1 MMRRS
6 PSPGTI
12 VKQLRT
18 AGTHTI
24 WIWLWLIAG
33 TAAVS
38 LAATLAALRT
48 GWPPVMV
55 PRVSVEPIPDT
66 LWSAAWSELA
76 RTPADTQAGAV
87 HTIVTTIAS
96 LAAASFA
103 LALLNILA
111 LLAVRRLR
119 GRRSDAI
126 RVALGATR
134 TTLLGARWRENRR
147 DIGVGALIA
156 LVASII
162 ALAAVYANWP
172 AGLIEPAQ
180 RWPIPALASIMVML
194 FGLAALNALLAS
206 RPPSPAA
213 ELAGGSATASRRRVR
228 ENASIAIIQIG
239 LAVALSTAAM
249 LLYRNG
255 TVDGERLSFDADG
268 LISADV
274 RFTTPLAPAESA
286 AAYAALLARTDGAAD
301 LESGAISSPG
311 TWLGMGTRDRVLY
324 ECGPC
329 VLGNMFLPLQMRIV
343 SHHAIS
349 PEFFTRLG
357 MTVIQGREFNDDDV
371 IGNERVALVNETF
384 ATTAFHRG
392 RAVGKKVQIGGMR
405 GEWFTVVGIV
415 PDIRGNGIGAAHGT
429 MPAVFVPIFQMPPLE
444 ATLTARAV
452 TGIESLEQL
461 AALLPQRS
469 NGFVLDDV
477 VLMTDRL
484 ARAVAPVRWAGVL
497 LAILGIAA
505 LVLSLHGVHAS
516 LDAQVRNRRRE
527 LAVRAAFGASPG
539 QLAGHIAGRTMRLL
553 AMGIALGFVL
563 SFIAARSLESRI
575 GGIPV
580 LDAAPIIG
588 AAFALVAVA
597 GATAA
602 IRRAARTA
610 PARAV
615 AEN

>member
-1 MMRRS
+1 M
-6 PSPGTI
+6 
-12 VKQLRT
+12 KQLRT

-87 HTIVTTIAS
+87 RTIVTTIAS
-96 LAAASFA
+96 LAGASFA
-103 LALLNILA
+103 LALLNVFA

-119 GRRSDAI
+119 DRRSDAI

-134 TTLLGARWRENRR
+134 ATLHGARWRENRR
-147 DIGVGALIA
+147 DIGVGTLIA

-162 ALAAVYANWP
+162 ALASLFGNWP
-172 AGLIEPAQ
+172 AGLIAPVQ
-180 RWPIPALASIMVML
+180 RWPISVLASVTMML
-194 FGLAALNALLAS
+194 FGLAALNAWLAS
-206 RPPSPAA
+206 RPPDPAA

-255 TVDGERLSFDADG
+255 KVDSERLSFDANG

-274 RFTTPLAPAESA
+274 RFATPLPPAESA
-286 AAYAALLARTDGAAD
+286 AAYAALLARTDDTAE
-301 LESGAISSPG
+301 LENGAISSPG
-311 TWLGMGTRDRVLY
+311 TWLGIGTRDRVLY

-357 MTVIQGREFNDDDV
+357 MTVIQGREFDDNDG

-384 ATTAFHRG
+384 ATTAFDRG

-415 PDIRGNGIGAAHGT
+415 PDIRGSGIGAAHGT
-429 MPAVFVPIFQMPPLE
+429 MPALFVPILQMPPLE

-452 TGIESLEQL
+452 TDVASVEQL
-461 AALLPQRS
+461 AALLPQRPD
-469 NGFVLDDV
+469 GFVLDNA

-497 LAILGIAA
+497 LAILGVAA
-505 LVLSLHGVHAS
+505 LLLSLHGVHAS
-516 LDAQVRNRRRE
+516 LDAQVRNRTRE
-527 LAVRAAFGASPG
+527 LAVRAAFGASPR
-539 QLAGHIAGRTMRLL
+539 QLAGHIAGRTVRLL
-553 AMGIALGFVL
+553 AIGIALGLVL

-580 LDAAPIIG
+580 LDTAPII
-588 AAFALVAVA
+588 ASAFALVALA

-615 AEN
+615 AEL